1 VEWEVEFTDEFESW
15 WNSFEREKPM
25 GKSYKLLQARMSP
38 EAQVRAQTKAE
49 RMMQEMALDE
59 LRRALDL
66 TQEELARRL
75 KVKQPA
81 VAKIESRADMYVSTL
96 KSVIE
101 AMGGTLEI
109 RAIFPHGD
117 VRITRLTEARTRATA
132 PDAD

>member
-1 VEWEVEFTDEFESW
+1 MSEPNLVFSRSAQE
-15 WNSFEREKPM
+15 P
-25 GKSYKLLQARMSP
+25 GKSYKVLQAKMSP
-38 EAQVRAQTKAE
+38 GARGRAQAKAE
-49 RMMQEMALDE
+49 QMIRDMALDE

-109 RAIFPHGD
+109 RAAFPHGD
-117 VRITRLTEARTRATA
+117 VRITHFTEARTRGTRVAT
-132 PDAD
+132 D